1 MAAQV
6 TQIGMTL
13 ATPCPLDSS
22 VTTGG
27 SQNPG
32 IRVTFGGNTGATW
45 AMYFYIDP
53 YCGRT
58 MDHNIVIS
66 SCPGLE
72 VTMALVGSA
81 GYSDWHHWVAG

>member
-1 MAAQV
+1 M
-6 TQIGMTL
+6 
-13 ATPCPLDSS
+13 
-22 VTTGG
+22 TTGG
-27 SQNPG
+27 SQNPD
-32 IRVTFGGNTGATW
+32 IHVTFGGNTGATW

-72 VTMALVGSA
+72 VTMALVGSS
-81 GYSDWHHWVAG
+81 GYSDWHH